1 MKPSTD
7 TLIES
12 ISLGFTGACCYCSGM
27 AGKASERFVWAV
39 DTLQVRPADRLLE
52 VGCGHGVA
60 VSLVCER
67 LTTGT
72 IIAIDRSPKMIE
84 MAMRRNREHVD
95 EGRAVLEAVALEDAD
110 LGNRRFD
117 KVFAFNVAPFWQQPE
132 AALGA
137 VREHLSGDGAVYIF
151 WDARHF
157 APERARDLGNELA
170 DRLREGGLSV
180 DRVLVEDLRPVLA
193 VCVMGRPERRWTRT
207 ATSSSFCARVNR
219 WRPTAGRRAVR

>member
-1 MKPSTD
+1 VA
-7 TLIES
+7 I
-12 ISLGFTGACCYCSGM
+12 
-27 AGKASERFVWAV
+27 KASERFVWAV
-39 DTLQVRPADRLLE
+39 DTLEVRPTDRLLE

-72 IIAIDRSPKMIE
+72 ITAIDRSPKMIE
-84 MAMRRNREHVD
+84 MARRRNRGHVD
-95 EGRAVLEAVALEDAD
+95 AGRAVLEAVALEDAD

-117 KVFAFNVAPFWQQPE
+117 KVFAFNVAPFWLQPE

-137 VREHLSGDGAVYIF
+137 VREYLGRDGAVYIF
-151 WDARHF
+151 WDARHS

-170 DRLREGGLSV
+170 DRLREGGFSI

-193 VCVMGRPERRWTRT
+193 VCVIGRPQ
-207 ATSSSFCARVNR
+207 
-219 WRPTAGRRAVR
+219 GR